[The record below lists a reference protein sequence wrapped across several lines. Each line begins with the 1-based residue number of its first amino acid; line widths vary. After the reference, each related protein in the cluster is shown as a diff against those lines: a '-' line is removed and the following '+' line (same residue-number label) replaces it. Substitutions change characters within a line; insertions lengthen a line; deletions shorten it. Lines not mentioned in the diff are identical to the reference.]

1 MVVGG
6 AGLPQPPA
14 LPIMPPTFHRV
25 DGPNDLIYG
34 DLKILVLS
42 EGVM

>member
-1 MVVGG
+1 MGTTVVGG
-6 AGLPQPPA
+6 AGLPRT
-14 LPIMPPTFHRV
+14 PIIPPTFHRV

-34 DLKILVLS
+34 DLKILALS